1 MTFSKKM
8 SDTIAAIATAHGVG
22 SISIVRLSGERALEF
37 ALKLSHKTKLTPRHA
52 TFTKLFNQNNE
63 IIDEAIMIYFKAPY
77 SFTGEDIVEFQTHG
91 GFSVSEVL
99 LEELV
104 SLGARLA
111 LAGEFSKRACLNGK
125 MTPLKALNIQDLIL
139 SKSALAAK
147 IIARNMQGNLGELLE
162 KIRTDLVKT
171 LAFVE
176 TSIDYADDDLPSD
189 LLEQIST
196 MCEENSKILKEIY
209 TLSQSKK
216 GLIEGFKIA
225 IVGKPNVGKS
235 SLLNALL
242 SYERAI
248 VSDIA
253 GTTRDTIEENF
264 KLGTHLL
271 RIIDTAGIRE
281 SKDVIE
287 QIGVALSK
295 KSLEDADIILA
306 VFDAS
311 RVQDK
316 EDEKIFDLL
325 ANTDKK
331 IFWILNKSDLENVF
345 KNTQNK
351 NFIKLSAQ
359 KDITLLKEE
368 LQNYLNSFD
377 SEGIMVSSLDL
388 INACKISSEAIFR
401 AKGLLEESSLE
412 LFAFELNLAI
422 NELARFTKDFQ
433 RDEILD
439 EMFGNFCLGK

>member
-1 MTFSKKM
+1 M

-37 ALKLSHKTKLTPRHA
+37 ALKLSHKTKLIPRHA

-91 GFSVSEVL
+91 GFSVSEIL

-196 MCEENSKILKEIY
+196 MCEENSKILKEVY

-253 GTTRDTIEENF
+253 GTTRDTIEESF

>member
-1 MTFSKKM
+1 M

-91 GFSVSEVL
+91 GISVSEVL

-253 GTTRDTIEENF
+253 GTTRDTIEESF

-281 SKDVIE
+281 SKDAIE

-412 LFAFELNLAI
+412 FFAFELNLAI

>member
-1 MTFSKKM
+1 M

-147 IIARNMQGNLGELLE
+147 IIARNIQGNLGKLLE

-253 GTTRDTIEENF
+253 GTTRDTIEESF

-368 LQNYLNSFD
+368 LQNYFNSFD

>member
-1 MTFSKKM
+1 M

-147 IIARNMQGNLGELLE
+147 IIARNMQGNLGKLLE

-189 LLEQIST
+189 LLKQIST

-253 GTTRDTIEENF
+253 GTTRDTIEESF

-368 LQNYLNSFD
+368 LQNYFNSFD
-377 SEGIMVSSLDL
+377 SEGIIVSSLDL

>member
-1 MTFSKKM
+1 M

-281 SKDVIE
+281 SKDTIE

-316 EDEKIFDLL
+316 EDEKIFELL

>member
-1 MTFSKKM
+1 M

-412 LFAFELNLAI
+412 FFAFELNLAI

-439 EMFGNFCLGK
+439 KMFGNFCLGK

>member
-1 MTFSKKM
+1 M

-77 SFTGEDIVEFQTHG
+77 SFTGEDIIEFQTHG

-253 GTTRDTIEENF
+253 GTTRDTIEESF

-316 EDEKIFDLL
+316 EDGKIFELL

>member
-1 MTFSKKM
+1 M

-253 GTTRDTIEENF
+253 GTTRDTIEESF

-368 LQNYLNSFD
+368 LQNYFNSFD
-377 SEGIMVSSLDL
+377 SEGIIVSSLDL

>member
-1 MTFSKKM
+1 M

-77 SFTGEDIVEFQTHG
+77 SFTGEDIIEFQTHG

-176 TSIDYADDDLPSD
+176 TSIDYADDYLPSD

-253 GTTRDTIEENF
+253 GTTRDTIEESF

-281 SKDVIE
+281 SKDAIE

-311 RVQDK
+311 RVRDK
-316 EDEKIFDLL
+316 EDGKIFDLL

>member
-1 MTFSKKM
+1 M

-91 GFSVSEVL
+91 GISVSEVL

-253 GTTRDTIEENF
+253 GTTRDTIEESF

-281 SKDVIE
+281 SKDTIE

-325 ANTDKK
+325 ANADKK

-412 LFAFELNLAI
+412 FFAFELNLAI

>member
-1 MTFSKKM
+1 M

-91 GFSVSEVL
+91 GISVSEVL

-281 SKDVIE
+281 SKDTIE

>member
-1 MTFSKKM
+1 M

-253 GTTRDTIEENF
+253 GTTRDTIEESF

-412 LFAFELNLAI
+412 LFAFELNLVI

>member
-1 MTFSKKM
+1 M

-253 GTTRDTIEENF
+253 GTTRDIIEESF

-368 LQNYLNSFD
+368 LQNYFNSFD

>member
-1 MTFSKKM
+1 M

-253 GTTRDTIEENF
+253 GTTRDTIEESF

-325 ANTDKK
+325 ANIDKK

>member
-1 MTFSKKM
+1 MN
-8 SDTIAAIATAHGVG
+8 DTIAAIATAHGVG

-37 ALKLSHKTKLTPRHA
+37 ALKLSHKTKLIPRHA

-91 GFSVSEVL
+91 GFSVSEIL

-196 MCEENSKILKEIY
+196 MCEENSKILKEVY
-209 TLSQSKK
+209 TLSQSRK

-253 GTTRDTIEENF
+253 GTTRDTIEESF

-281 SKDVIE
+281 SKDAIE
-287 QIGVALSK
+287 QIGVALSR

>member
-1 MTFSKKM
+1 M

-63 IIDEAIMIYFKAPY
+63 IIDEAIMIYFKTPY

-196 MCEENSKILKEIY
+196 ICEENSKILKEIY

-216 GLIEGFKIA
+216 GLIEGFKIT

-253 GTTRDTIEENF
+253 GTTRDTIEESF

-281 SKDVIE
+281 SKDTIE

-316 EDEKIFDLL
+316 EDGKIFELL

>member
-1 MTFSKKM
+1 M

-176 TSIDYADDDLPSD
+176 TSIDYADDDDLPSD

-253 GTTRDTIEENF
+253 GTTRDTIEESF

-368 LQNYLNSFD
+368 LQN
-377 SEGIMVSSLDL
+377 
-388 INACKISSEAIFR
+388 
-401 AKGLLEESSLE
+401 
-412 LFAFELNLAI
+412 
-422 NELARFTKDFQ
+422 
-433 RDEILD
+433 
-439 EMFGNFCLGK
+439 

>member
-1 MTFSKKM
+1 M

-176 TSIDYADDDLPSD
+176 TSIDYADDDLPFD

-253 GTTRDTIEENF
+253 GTTRDTIEESF

-281 SKDVIE
+281 SKDTIE

-316 EDEKIFDLL
+316 EDEKIFELL

>member
-1 MTFSKKM
+1 M

-147 IIARNMQGNLGELLE
+147 IIARNMQGNLGKLLE

-253 GTTRDTIEENF
+253 GTTRDTIEESF

-281 SKDVIE
+281 SKDAIE
-287 QIGVALSK
+287 QIGVVLSK

-368 LQNYLNSFD
+368 LQNYFNSFD

>member
-1 MTFSKKM
+1 M

-37 ALKLSHKTKLTPRHA
+37 ALKLSRKTKLTPRHA

-147 IIARNMQGNLGELLE
+147 IIARNMQGNLGKLLE

-253 GTTRDTIEENF
+253 GTTRDTIEESF

-368 LQNYLNSFD
+368 LQNYFNSFD

>member
-1 MTFSKKM
+1 M

-235 SLLNALL
+235 SLLNTLL

-253 GTTRDTIEENF
+253 GTTRDTIEESF

-281 SKDVIE
+281 SKDTIE

-316 EDEKIFDLL
+316 EDGKIFELL

>member
-1 MTFSKKM
+1 M

-37 ALKLSHKTKLTPRHA
+37 ALKLSHKTKLIPRHA

-63 IIDEAIMIYFKAPY
+63 IIDEAIMIYFKTPY

-253 GTTRDTIEENF
+253 GTTRDTIEESF

-281 SKDVIE
+281 SKDTIE

-316 EDEKIFDLL
+316 EDGKIFELL

-401 AKGLLEESSLE
+401 AKELLEESSLE

>member
-1 MTFSKKM
+1 M

-147 IIARNMQGNLGELLE
+147 IIARNMQGNLGKLLE

-253 GTTRDTIEENF
+253 GTTRDTIEESF

-368 LQNYLNSFD
+368 LQNYFNSFD
-377 SEGIMVSSLDL
+377 SEGIMVSSLEL

>member
-1 MTFSKKM
+1 M

-189 LLEQIST
+189 LLQQIST
-196 MCEENSKILKEIY
+196 MCEENSKILKEVY
-209 TLSQSKK
+209 TLSQSRK

-253 GTTRDTIEENF
+253 GTTRDTIEESF

-281 SKDVIE
+281 SKDTIE

-311 RVQDK
+311 RVRDK

>member
-1 MTFSKKM
+1 M

-253 GTTRDTIEENF
+253 GTTRDTIEESF

-316 EDEKIFDLL
+316 EDRKIFELL

>member
-1 MTFSKKM
+1 M

-37 ALKLSHKTKLTPRHA
+37 ALKLSHKTKLIPRHA

-63 IIDEAIMIYFKAPY
+63 IIDEAIMIYFKTPY

-253 GTTRDTIEENF
+253 GTTRDTIEESF

-281 SKDVIE
+281 SKDAIE

>member
-1 MTFSKKM
+1 M

-209 TLSQSKK
+209 TLSQSRK

-253 GTTRDTIEENF
+253 GTTRDTIEESF

-331 IFWILNKSDLENVF
+331 IFWILNKSDLENIF

>member
-1 MTFSKKM
+1 M

-37 ALKLSHKTKLTPRHA
+37 ALKLSHKTKLIPRHA

-63 IIDEAIMIYFKAPY
+63 IIDEAIMIYFKTPY

-253 GTTRDTIEENF
+253 GTTRDTIEESF

-281 SKDVIE
+281 SKDTIE

>member
-1 MTFSKKM
+1 M

-77 SFTGEDIVEFQTHG
+77 SFTGEDIIEFQTHG

-176 TSIDYADDDLPSD
+176 TSIDYADDDDLPSD

-253 GTTRDTIEENF
+253 GTTRDTIEESF

-368 LQNYLNSFD
+368 LQNYFNSFD

>member
-1 MTFSKKM
+1 M

-77 SFTGEDIVEFQTHG
+77 SFTGEDIIEFQTHG

-253 GTTRDTIEENF
+253 GTTRDTIEESF

-281 SKDVIE
+281 SKDAIE

-311 RVQDK
+311 RVRDK
-316 EDEKIFDLL
+316 EDGKIFDLL

-368 LQNYLNSFD
+368 LQNYFNSFD

>member
-1 MTFSKKM
+1 M

-77 SFTGEDIVEFQTHG
+77 SFTGEDIVEFQIHG

-253 GTTRDTIEENF
+253 GTTRDTIEESF

-422 NELARFTKDFQ
+422 NELSRFTKDFQ

>member
-1 MTFSKKM
+1 M

-196 MCEENSKILKEIY
+196 MCEENSKILKEVY

-253 GTTRDTIEENF
+253 GTTRDTIEESF

-368 LQNYLNSFD
+368 LQNYLNYFD

>member
-1 MTFSKKM
+1 M

-37 ALKLSHKTKLTPRHA
+37 ALRFSRKTKLTPRHA

-125 MTPLKALNIQDLIL
+125 MTPLKALNIQDLIF

-189 LLEQIST
+189 LLEKIST

-225 IVGKPNVGKS
+225 IIGKPNVGKS

-253 GTTRDTIEENF
+253 GTTRDTIEESF

-281 SKDVIE
+281 SKDTIE

-316 EDEKIFDLL
+316 EDEKIFELL

-345 KNTQNK
+345 KNTRNK

-359 KDITLLKEE
+359 KDIALLKEE

-401 AKGLLEESSLE
+401 AKELLEESSLE

>member
-1 MTFSKKM
+1 M

-63 IIDEAIMIYFKAPY
+63 IIDEAIMIYFKTPY

-253 GTTRDTIEENF
+253 GTTRDTIEESF

-368 LQNYLNSFD
+368 LQNYFNSFD

>member
-1 MTFSKKM
+1 M

-77 SFTGEDIVEFQTHG
+77 SFTGEDMVEFQTHG

-253 GTTRDTIEENF
+253 GTTRDTIEESF

-316 EDEKIFDLL
+316 EDGKIFELL

>member
-1 MTFSKKM
+1 M
-8 SDTIAAIATAHGVG
+8 SDTIAAIATAYGVG

-63 IIDEAIMIYFKAPY
+63 IIDEAILIYFKAPY

-253 GTTRDTIEENF
+253 GTTRDTIEESF

-281 SKDVIE
+281 SKDAIE

-311 RVQDK
+311 REEDK
-316 EDEKIFDLL
+316 EDGKIFELL
-325 ANTDKK
+325 VNTDKK

>member
-1 MTFSKKM
+1 M

-22 SISIVRLSGERALEF
+22 SISIVRLSGERTLEF

-77 SFTGEDIVEFQTHG
+77 SFTGEDIVEFQIHG

-253 GTTRDTIEENF
+253 GTTRDTIEESF

>member
-1 MTFSKKM
+1 M

-63 IIDEAIMIYFKAPY
+63 IIDEVIMIYFKAPY

-253 GTTRDTIEENF
+253 GTTRDTIEESF

-281 SKDVIE
+281 SKDAIE

>member
-1 MTFSKKM
+1 M

-253 GTTRDTIEENF
+253 GTTRDTIEESF

-295 KSLEDADIILA
+295 KSLEDADMILA

-316 EDEKIFDLL
+316 EDGKIFELL